1 MDEQATSQRSE
12 AAEKRRQ
19 DRIGARK
26 AARRKARVEARP
38 AKASD
43 SSDES

>member
-1 MDEQATSQRSE
+1 MAEQATSQRSE

-19 DRIGARK
+19 DRIVARK

-38 AKASD
+38 VKASD
-43 SSDES
+43 STSES